1 VFSACFNTQ
10 CAHGVSL
17 LCRLSCKHTRVTRS
31 VNPAVLFVTTD
42 VTGGYTQLN
51 IQGPKSR
58 ELLQALTDTD
68 MGNEAFPFRAC
79 REIAIGLARVNV
91 ARITYVGELG

>member
-1 VFSACFNTQ
+1 VRRF
-10 CAHGVSL
+10 
-17 LCRLSCKHTRVTRS
+17 SCKHTHVTRFIHRAAPLLS
-31 VNPAVLFVTTD
+31 TD

-51 IQGPKSR
+51 IQGPRSR

>member
-1 VFSACFNTQ
+1 M
-10 CAHGVSL
+10 
-17 LCRLSCKHTRVTRS
+17 
-31 VNPAVLFVTTD
+31 
-42 VTGGYTQLN
+42 TGGFTQLN

-68 MGNEAFPFRAC
+68 MSNEGFPFRTC
-79 REIAIGLARVNV
+79 KEVAIGLARVHV

>member
-1 VFSACFNTQ
+1 MN
-10 CAHGVSL
+10 L
-17 LCRLSCKHTRVTRS
+17 
-31 VNPAVLFVTTD
+31 
-42 VTGGYTQLN
+42 
-51 IQGPKSR
+51 QGPKSR

-68 MGNEAFPFRAC
+68 LSNEAFPFRTC

>member
-1 VFSACFNTQ
+1 MHQS
-10 CAHGVSL
+10 VSSDFTD
-17 LCRLSCKHTRVTRS
+17 CVRVSCVCLTV
-31 VNPAVLFVTTD
+31 D

-51 IQGPKSR
+51 LQGPKSR

-68 MGNEAFPFRAC
+68 LSNEAFPFRTC